1 MSPYSSQTGGHQP
14 CKELYDENRLMEY
27 GKLAA
32 DITNDANE
40 LAKWK
45 QSAQPLAS
53 ISRER
58 STPEDRDEIKFNLDY
73 PRLFRRWE
81 SMWVQVAAIWWC

>member
-1 MSPYSSQTGGHQP
+1 MSPYSSQTEGHQP

-45 QSAQPLAS
+45 QGTRPLVS
-53 ISRER
+53 TSGER
-58 STPEDRDEIKFNLDY
+58 SK
-73 PRLFRRWE
+73 
-81 SMWVQVAAIWWC
+81 